1 MSRPEKS
8 KQIIVHRQENTVT
21 VNLAR
26 DKDIVVAAECN
37 ESFSWKWL
45 LCLSRTSA
53 VTSDFNHPSK
63 DYINYFSTDLS
74 AEKMSTQKVGQNSGR

>member
-8 KQIIVHRQENTVT
+8 KQIIVHRQENTAT

-45 LCLSRTSA
+45 VCLSRTSA

-63 DYINYFSTDLS
+63 DYINHISTDLS
-74 AEKMSTQKVGQNSGR
+74 TEMTSTQNAGQNSGR